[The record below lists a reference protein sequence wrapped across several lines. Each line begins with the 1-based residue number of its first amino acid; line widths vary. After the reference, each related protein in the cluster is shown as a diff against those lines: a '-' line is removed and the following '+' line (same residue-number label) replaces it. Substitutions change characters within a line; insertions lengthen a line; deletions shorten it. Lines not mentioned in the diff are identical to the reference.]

1 MSETKM
7 NMMETI
13 DDISMYKKKS
23 QISEAWNR

>member
-13 DDISMYKKKS
+13 DDISMYKKK
-23 QISEAWNR
+23 ARFPKHGTG